1 SEALR
6 RAAII
11 GLTCMDKPTVLVV
24 DDEELIRWSLK
35 ERLTSDG
42 YRVVEAGSAAAAV
55 ASCDDEVDLVVL
67 DYKLPDGDGV
77 TVLKKIKE
85 RHPDTLVILLTA
97 YSNIDTAVTA
107 MREGAYHYARKP
119 FDLDEISILVAQALE
134 T

>member
-1 SEALR
+1 
-6 RAAII
+6 
-11 GLTCMDKPTVLVV
+11 MDKPTVLVV

-42 YRVVEAGSAAAAV
+42 YEVLEAETAGAAI
-55 ASCDDEVDLVVL
+55 ASCGDGVDLVLL

-85 RHPDTLVILLTA
+85 RHPDTVVILLTA
-97 YSNIDTAVTA
+97 HSSIDTAVSA

-119 FDLDEISILVAQALE
+119 FDLEEISILVAQ
-134 T
+134 